1 MKWFRKGLYKM
12 KIVRVKDVVSIKR
25 SIESGTSEQQAVVK
39 NIISEIRA
47 RSDEALREFTEKF
60 DRVRL
65 SDFSITKK
73 EIEKAYEQV
82 SEDFVK
88 ILREAAENIR
98 SFHEKQ
104 LRPSWMT
111 TEENGTILGQKVVPL
126 DSVGVYV
133 PGGTAA
139 YPSSVLMNV
148 IPAKVAGVKRIV
160 MVSPPNRDGCI
171 PAAVLVAAKEAG
183 VEEIYKVGG
192 AQAVA
197 ALAYGTE
204 SITPVDKITGPGNVF
219 VALAKREVFGDVDID
234 MIAGPSE
241 IAILADDTAQAD
253 EVAADLLSQA
263 EHDPRACSVLVT
275 PSVALAEAVA
285 VEVERQLSML
295 PRKDIAERS
304 IADYG
309 SIYVT
314 SGIAEAVD
322 VVNLLAPEHLEIM
335 TENALELLGEIRHA
349 GAIFIGRYS
358 TEPVGDYFAG
368 PNHVLPTNG
377 TARFSSPL
385 NVDDFQKKSSVI
397 IYSEKA
403 LAENGAKIASFARLE
418 GLEAHA
424 RAVEIRLKKST
435 LLKDKNSFGEQRKC
449 PQ

>member
-1 MKWFRKGLYKM
+1 M
-12 KIVRVKDVVSIKR
+12 KILKVNELVSIKR
-25 SIESGTSEQQAVVK
+25 SIEAGTSEQVEIVK
-39 NIISEIRA
+39 GIIAEIRQ
-47 RSDEALREFTEKF
+47 RGDEALREFTEKF
-60 DRVRL
+60 DRVGL
-65 SDFSITKK
+65 TSFS
-73 EIEKAYEQV
+73 V
-82 SEDFVK
+82 SESEVEAAYAEVDDEYISIV
-88 ILREAAENIR
+88 REAAENIKA
-98 SFHEKQ
+98 FHEKQ

-111 TEENGTILGQKVVPL
+111 TEENGTILGQKITPL

-160 MVSPPNRDGCI
+160 MVSPPDGSGKL

-183 VEEIYKVGG
+183 VKEIFKVGG
-192 AQAVA
+192 AQAIA

-204 SITPVDKITGPGNVF
+204 SIAPVDKITGPGNIF

-241 IAILADDTAQAD
+241 IAVLADDTARAD

-275 PSVALAEAVA
+275 PSLTLAEAVA
-285 VEVERQLSML
+285 EKVEKQLAEL
-295 PRKDIAERS
+295 PRKDIAARA

-309 SIYVT
+309 AIYVT
-314 SGIAEAVD
+314 TDLDEAVET
-322 VVNLLAPEHLEIM
+322 VNQLAPEHLEVI
-335 TENALELLGEIRHA
+335 TENAMELLGKIRHA

-358 TEPVGDYFAG
+358 SEPVGDYFAG

-397 IYSEKA
+397 VYSEKA
-403 LAENGAKIASFARLE
+403 LKANGAKIAKFARME

-424 RAVEIRLKKST
+424 RAVETRLKN
-435 LLKDKNSFGEQRKC
+435 DK
-449 PQ
+449 

>member
-1 MKWFRKGLYKM
+1 M
-12 KIVRVKDVVSIKR
+12 KIVKVNDLVSIKR
-25 SIESGTSEQQAVVK
+25 SIESGTTEQLAVVK
-39 NIISEIRA
+39 KIISDV
-47 RSDEALREFTEKF
+47 RSSGDNALRDYTEKF
-60 DRVRL
+60 DRVVL
-65 SDFSITKK
+65 DSFLITES
-73 EIEKAYEQV
+73 EIEEAYEHV
-82 SEDFVK
+82 DSEFITIVQ
-88 ILREAAENIR
+88 EAAENIR
-98 SFHEKQ
+98 TFHEKQ

-111 TEENGTILGQKVVPL
+111 TEENGSVLGQKITPL

-160 MVSPPNRDGCI
+160 MVSPPDNEGKL

-183 VEEIYKVGG
+183 VKEIYKVGG
-192 AQAVA
+192 AQAIG

-204 SITPVDKITGPGNVF
+204 SITAVDKITGPGNIF
-219 VALAKREVFGDVDID
+219 VALAKREVYGDVDID

-241 IAILADDTAQAD
+241 IAIIADDSARAD

-275 PSVALAEAVA
+275 PSETLAKEVAL
-285 VEVERQLSML
+285 EVEKQLALL
-295 PRKDIAERS
+295 PRKDIASRS
-304 IADYG
+304 IADFG
-309 SIYVT
+309 VIYVT
-314 SGIAEAVD
+314 SSIEEAVET
-322 VVNLLAPEHLEIM
+322 VNQLAPEHLEIL
-335 TENALELLGEIRHA
+335 TVNGIELLGKIRHA

-358 TEPVGDYFAG
+358 SEPVGDYFAG

-403 LAENGAKIASFARLE
+403 LKENGEKIAKFARME

-424 RAVEIRLKKST
+424 RAVELRLKNESKY
-435 LLKDKNSFGEQRKC
+435 
-449 PQ
+449 

>member
-1 MKWFRKGLYKM
+1 M
-12 KIVRVKDVVSIKR
+12 KIQRVQDLISIKR
-25 SIESGTSEQQAVVK
+25 SIEAGTSEQQAVVK
-39 NIISEIRA
+39 GIIA
-47 RSDEALREFTEKF
+47 DVRSRGDEALSEYTEKF
-60 DRVRL
+60 DRVML
-65 SDFSITKK
+65 SSFSVTEE
-73 EIEKAYEQV
+73 EIEEAYMKVDEQFISIV
-82 SEDFVK
+82 
-88 ILREAAENIR
+88 REAAENIR
-98 SFHEKQ
+98 TYHEKQ

-111 TEENGTILGQKVVPL
+111 TEENGTILGQKITPL

-148 IPAKVAGVKRIV
+148 VPAKVAGVKRIV
-160 MVSPPNRDGCI
+160 MVSPPDADGKL
-171 PAAVLVAAKEAG
+171 PAAVLVSAKEAG
-183 VEEIYKVGG
+183 VVEIYKAGG

-204 SITPVDKITGPGNVF
+204 TIQAVDKITGPGNIY

-241 IAILADDTAQAD
+241 IAILADETARAD

-275 PSVALAEAVA
+275 PSLELAEAVA
-285 VEVERQLSML
+285 TEVEKQLAVL
-295 PRKDIAERS
+295 PRREIAAQS

-309 SIYVT
+309 AIYVT
-314 SGIAEAVD
+314 ENIDEAVET
-322 VVNLLAPEHLEIM
+322 VNQLAPEHLEVM
-335 TENALELLGEIRHA
+335 TANAMELLGKIRHA

-358 TEPVGDYFAG
+358 SEPVGDYFAG

-403 LAENGAKIASFARLE
+403 LKANGEKIAAFARME

-424 RAVEIRLKKST
+424 RAVEARLKN
-435 LLKDKNSFGEQRKC
+435 DN
-449 PQ
+449 

>member
-1 MKWFRKGLYKM
+1 M
-12 KIVRVKDVVSIKR
+12 KIVKVNDLVSIKR
-25 SIESGTSEQQAVVK
+25 SIESGTTEQLAVVK
-39 NIISEIRA
+39 NIISDIR
-47 RSDEALREFTEKF
+47 SSGDKALRDYTEEF
-60 DRVRL
+60 DRVKL
-65 SDFSITKK
+65 NSFVVTEDEINEAYGKVDSEFISI
-73 EIEKAYEQV
+73 V
-82 SEDFVK
+82 
-88 ILREAAENIR
+88 REAAENIR

-111 TEENGTILGQKVVPL
+111 TEENGSMLGQKITPL

-148 IPAKVAGVKRIV
+148 IPARVAGVNRIV
-160 MVSPPNRDGCI
+160 MVSPPNTEGKL

-183 VEEIYKVGG
+183 VKEIYKVGG
-192 AQAVA
+192 AQAIG

-204 SITPVDKITGPGNVF
+204 SIAAVDKITGPGNIF

-241 IAILADDTAQAD
+241 IAIIADDTARAD

-275 PSVALAEAVA
+275 PSVTLAEEVA
-285 VEVERQLSML
+285 VEVEKQLALL
-295 PRKDIAERS
+295 PRKEIASRS
-304 IADYG
+304 IADFG
-309 SIYVT
+309 VIYVT
-314 SGIAEAVD
+314 SSIEEAVET
-322 VVNLLAPEHLEIM
+322 VNQLAPEHLEIL
-335 TENALELLGEIRHA
+335 TENGIELLGKIRHA
-349 GAIFIGRYS
+349 GAIFIGRFS
-358 TEPVGDYFAG
+358 SEPVGDYFAG

-403 LAENGAKIASFARLE
+403 LKENGEKIAKFARME

-424 RAVEIRLKKST
+424 RAVELRLK
-435 LLKDKNSFGEQRKC
+435 NQ
-449 PQ
+449 